1 MGAVLHNFDRKGT
14 NMAGTN
20 RRDFLRKASLGAVGV
35 GAVVAVP
42 EMLFGGAAQAAPPPP
57 EAKPTDG
64 PIVLL
69 LRDAGSGEFTVMHGE
84 QSSSFTD
91 KGLAARLT
99 HEAP

>member
-1 MGAVLHNFDRKGT
+1 
-14 NMAGTN
+14 MAGTN

-99 HEAP
+99 HEAPSA